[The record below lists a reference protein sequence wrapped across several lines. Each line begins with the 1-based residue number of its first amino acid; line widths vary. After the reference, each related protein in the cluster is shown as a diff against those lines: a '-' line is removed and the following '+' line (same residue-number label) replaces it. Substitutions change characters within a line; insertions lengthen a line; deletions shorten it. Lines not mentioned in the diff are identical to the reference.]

1 VPAAALNQVRA
12 NPVAPGRAGV
22 ANLAAPA
29 KAAAAKPVAPAKA
42 AAANPAA
49 PAKAVRRVNPACL
62 DNLIRPVNLAHL
74 VANISRRKTRT
85 QVIQPQRQVRA
96 TVLHSSL
103 LAYSH
108 IYRRLYGLAG
118 IFLFFEVVNLKL

>member
-1 VPAAALNQVRA
+1 LGYQRPNPVPERVLAVDPGRAEVPAAALNQVRA
-12 NPVAPGRAGV
+12 NPVAP
-22 ANLAAPA
+22 A
-29 KAAAAKPVAPAKA
+29 KAE
-42 AAANPAA
+42 AANPGR
-49 PAKAVRRVNPACL
+49 AVRRVNPACL
-62 DNLIRPVNLAHL
+62 DNLIRPVNLVHL

-85 QVIQPQRQVRA
+85 QAIQPQRQVRA